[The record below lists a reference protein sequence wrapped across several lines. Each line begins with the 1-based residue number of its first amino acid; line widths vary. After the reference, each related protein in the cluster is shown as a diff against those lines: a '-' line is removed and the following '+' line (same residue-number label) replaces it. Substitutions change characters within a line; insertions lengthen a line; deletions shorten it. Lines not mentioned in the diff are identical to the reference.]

1 MQHAENKKIWTKRFI
16 SLFIANMSVFFVFY
30 GLVTTLP
37 LYAMDVLKQTEKE
50 AGLMFS
56 VFLLSAVII
65 RPFSGKLLDVYGKK
79 KVLIICIALYLACTV
94 MYLFIK
100 PLTFLLILRFINGIW
115 FGIITTAAGSL
126 AADIVPESRKGAGLG
141 YFTMSTNLSVVIGPF
156 VGLLVVQHASYNI
169 LFYVMTACVL
179 VGGIIALTIK
189 TDDLPKPE
197 HKVRFSF
204 TFNDLFE
211 KNALPIAGITA
222 IFGLAYASVLSF
234 ISIYAQQKGLMD
246 LASWFYAVF
255 AAAMLLT
262 RPTTGKLYDQRGPQ
276 AVIFPGF
283 FFFGIGIF
291 CLAFVSGPILF
302 MTAAVL
308 IGVGYGALTTS
319 FQSLAVQ
326 STTPMR
332 SGYATATYFSLYD
345 TGLAIGSYVLGMIA
359 ANSGY
364 SSVYIA
370 ATIFV
375 IVTFVLYLLRYL
387 KIRAKNH
394 QYIA

>member
-283 FFFGIGIF
+283 FFFGIGLF

-308 IGVGYGALTTS
+308 IGIGYGALTTS

-394 QYIA
+394 QHIA

>member
-1 MQHAENKKIWTKRFI
+1 MQHVENKKIWTKRFL

-156 VGLLVVQHASYNI
+156 VGLLVVQHASYNT

-283 FFFGIGIF
+283 FFFGIGLF

-308 IGVGYGALTTS
+308 IGIGYGALTTS

-387 KIRAKNH
+387 KIRAKSH
-394 QYIA
+394 QHIA

>member
-189 TDDLPKPE
+189 TDDLPKLE
-197 HKVRFSF
+197 HKVRFSL